1 MKKAILISCFGWY
14 KGRLEYVEKYLRE
27 HGYEVQIWT
36 SDFLHFKKERVVPID
51 GFNYIH
57 VPSYKKNLSLA
68 RMYSH
73 YIFAQKVYKVLKS
86 EKPDIVYA
94 NIPPNSVAHVCGEYK
109 LNYPETKLIFDIIDM
124 WPESYTAQRILK
136 TPFSLWAEYRD
147 NSLGYADHIF
157 TECELYHK
165 FLPAKYKNKMS
176 VLRLLRED
184 KAFTSIPEWTGKEI
198 EIGYLGSINN
208 IIDIDMIVKLVSAI
222 SKEMIVN
229 FHIVGG
235 GEKTNCFVDALT
247 IAGAVVN
254 YHGVIF
260 DKEGM
265 QRIIGNCH
273 FAINMMK
280 PSVCVG
286 LTTKSL
292 DYFQLGV
299 PLFNTIKGDTANI
312 VSNYHCG
319 FNVED
324 VVECASNIVRLD
336 KERYNEMRYNTKKA
350 FAELFT
356 LEVFYQNLDVISE
369 IVH

>member
-57 VPSYKKNLSLA
+57 VPSYKKNLSFA

-86 EKPDIVYA
+86 EKPDLVYA
-94 NIPPNSVAHVCGEYK
+94 NIPPNSVAHICGKYK
-109 LNYPETKLIFDIIDM
+109 RKYPETKLIFDIIDM
-124 WPESYTAQRILK
+124 WPESYTAHRILK

-157 TECELYHK
+157 TECELYQK

-208 IIDIDMIVKLVSAI
+208 IIDITFSISTDFFSISAL
-222 SKEMIVN
+222 
-229 FHIVGG
+229 H
-235 GEKTNCFVDALT
+235 
-247 IAGAVVN
+247 
-254 YHGVIF
+254 
-260 DKEGM
+260 
-265 QRIIGNCH
+265 
-273 FAINMMK
+273 
-280 PSVCVG
+280 
-286 LTTKSL
+286 
-292 DYFQLGV
+292 
-299 PLFNTIKGDTANI
+299 
-312 VSNYHCG
+312 
-319 FNVED
+319 FNVILIKIY
-324 VVECASNIVRLD
+324 VEII
-336 KERYNEMRYNTKKA
+336 
-350 FAELFT
+350 
-356 LEVFYQNLDVISE
+356 ISLSSTFVSFRKPPPYTWYAGSCS
-369 IVH
+369 IT